1 MNNEKK
7 RGKFLKSLRLKY
19 NLKQKEL
26 SALINY
32 SDKAISKWERGI
44 CFPNNPDVIISLAD
58 LFNVSVEEILNG
70 EYSKEKCEKKINFS
84 CNYLLFF
91 KCFIFK
97 FQYLFILLL
106 IGVVG
111 FSIYHLINNNSL
123 NLLIENIDNKFNEIH
138 TSDIIDSNISNT
150 NYSKLIEIGFIKDEF
165 YYYKI
170 LNGNTYIYFNDFSKN
185 IKINFSRDNTLY
197 NIYNELEF
205 NYFFIES
212 NYENNIQ
219 TFNIEST
226 KIKNCNNEICDSY
239 EDYIMYIN
247 YIKNE
252 IKN

>member
-1 MNNEKK
+1 MND
-7 RGKFLKSLRLKY
+7 
-19 NLKQKEL
+19 LKQIIASNITKLRKEKNL
-26 SALINY
+26 TQIEFAQKLNY

-70 EYSKEKCEKKINFS
+70 EYNKEKCEKKINFS

-106 IGVVG
+106 IGVIG
-111 FSIYHLINNNSL
+111 FSIYYLINNNSL
-123 NLLIENIDNKFNEIH
+123 NLLIENNDNKFNEIH

-170 LNGNTYIYFNDFSKN
+170 LNGNTYIYFNDFSKT

-197 NIYNELEF
+197 NIYNKLEL
-205 NYFFIES
+205 NSFFIES
-212 NYENNIQ
+212 N
-219 TFNIEST
+219 
-226 KIKNCNNEICDSY
+226 
-239 EDYIMYIN
+239 
-247 YIKNE
+247 
-252 IKN
+252 

>member
-111 FSIYHLINNNSL
+111 FLIYHLINNNSL
-123 NLLIENIDNKFNEIH
+123 NLLIENNDNKFNEIH
-138 TSDIIDSNISNT
+138 EHNMINSDISNI
-150 NYSKLIEIGFIKDEF
+150 NYSKLIEIGFIKDEY
-165 YYYKI
+165 YYYKV
-170 LNGNTYIYFNDFSKN
+170 LNESIYFYFNEFARN
-185 IKINFSRDNTLY
+185 FRINYYFGNTLY
-197 NIYNELEF
+197 NIYNELEL
-205 NYFFIES
+205 NSFFIES

-226 KIKNCNNEICDSY
+226 KIKNCDIEICDSY

-252 IKN
+252 MKN